1 MHPGPPKGLDD
12 PGEDSSNTTDSVAEA
27 ANTPRGEPPG
37 GVLFAR
43 WASLRIPIGGLVIR
57 ALPDGTI
64 QTDPVIVEVT
74 LDTWPHWLEIAIG
87 HLKVASE
94 AHKALVE
101 AHESDDGDAQNRALN
116 DEFQA
121 SMQAICASAFAV
133 DALCGSLNDVFPISE
148 ATKDGWAHN
157 RTPRAGRILD
167 AVHRVAKL
175 SNAQAKSWRKAL
187 KMMFEFRNWAVHP
200 PRDFRRP
207 LLHPILQV
215 GVDWRFVVYREENA
229 RNAVA
234 VATEVLM
241 RTFAQP
247 REQKAVQDWAKQQ
260 APILQSLL
268 AENGI
273 TITDSEHRSAT
284 A

>member
-1 MHPGPPKGLDD
+1 M
-12 PGEDSSNTTDSVAEA
+12 
-27 ANTPRGEPPG
+27 
-37 GVLFAR
+37 
-43 WASLRIPIGGLVIR
+43 
-57 ALPDGTI
+57 
-64 QTDPVIVEVT
+64 QMDPVIVEVT
-74 LDTWPHWLEIAIG
+74 LDTWPHWLEIAVV

-101 AHESDDGDAQNRALN
+101 AHESDDGDARNHALN
-116 DEFQA
+116 NEFQA
-121 SMQAICASAFAV
+121 SMQAICASAFTV
-133 DALCGSLNDVFPISE
+133 DALYGSLNDVFPISG
-148 ATKDGWAHN
+148 ATKDGWANN

-175 SNAQAKSWRKAL
+175 SNPQAKSWRKAL
-187 KMMFEFRNWAVHP
+187 KTMFEFRNWAVHP

-207 LLHPILQV
+207 LLHPILEV

-241 RTFAQP
+241 RTFEQP
-247 REQKAVQDWAKQQ
+247 RERKALQDWAKQQ

-268 AENGI
+268 AENGF
-273 TITDSEHRSAT
+273 TITDSEHRSST

>member
-1 MHPGPPKGLDD
+1 MHAGPPKSLDD
-12 PGEDSSNTTDSVAEA
+12 PGDDPSDTTGSVAEA
-27 ANTPRGEPPG
+27 AITPRGEPPG

-43 WASLRIPIGGLVIR
+43 WASLRTPVGGIVVR
-57 ALPDGTI
+57 AQPDGTM
-64 QTDPVIVEVT
+64 QADPVIVEVT
-74 LDTWPHWLEIAIG
+74 LDTWPHWLEIAIV
-87 HLKVASE
+87 HMKVAGE

-101 AHESDDGDAQNRALN
+101 AHESDDADTRNRALN
-116 DEFQA
+116 DKFQA
-121 SMQAICASAFAV
+121 SMQANCASAFAV
-133 DALCGSLNDVFPISE
+133 DALYGSLNDVSPISE
-148 ATKDGWAHN
+148 ATKDGWANN

-167 AVHRVAKL
+167 AVHCVAKL
-175 SNAQAKSWRKAL
+175 SNAQAKSLRKAL
-187 KMMFEFRNWAVHP
+187 KTMFEFRNWAVHP

-207 LLHPILQV
+207 LLHPILEV
-215 GVDWRFVVYREENA
+215 GVDWRFMVYREENA
-229 RNAVA
+229 RNAVS

-247 REQKAVQDWAKQQ
+247 REQKAVLDWAMQQ